1 MTDHIKM
8 PDIEPIIRYLASGT
22 QTTFAYPFPIFE
34 SADLKVYIDGAPQ
47 LSGFDISGA
56 GATTGGSVTFNAAPA
71 NGAIVT
77 LSREL
82 PIERVTDYLEGG
94 DFSAQSINNE
104 LDYLV
109 AALQQV
115 SRVNDTMLKYGDHE
129 TPGLTDLPSRTQR
142 ANKALG
148 FDGDGN
154 PVAVSL
160 AGSMAAPNFTAS
172 GTGAATRTSSDKFAD
187 LISIKDFGAVGNG
200 ITDDTLAIQRAL
212 AAHDAVFV
220 PAGTYLITNTINIA
234 ARKTLMGA
242 GQKSVIKCQS
252 NGFIALS
259 IRGGFTTVQNLRIE
273 GGQVGIKLFGI
284 DSECVQNLISDVQII
299 GVQTGMLLDGYTD
312 TNKPCYWN
320 TLRNILIEQPT
331 LHGVHLTKTGSG
343 DTPNANHFHAVRV
356 YSKSA
361 PTTGSG
367 FYVEHGGNANS
378 FIDCEANVN
387 GPTAHSCFRVGAGAS
402 KTMLIN
408 LYTESS
414 NTVPNVRL
422 DAGSEETSII
432 NLHAVSD
439 GSAIYD
445 FSGGNYDA
453 YNSGFPNKN
462 TLRRTTVT
470 DLKATLMRFDT
481 EFIDASGTT
490 AIDLSHSVH
499 IVNATSGAIT
509 ITLPAA
515 ASAAGAQITVKKTDN
530 TSNIVTINEAG
541 GGTGPDGQAI
551 QLGGQNDYA
560 TMISNGASWYIV
572 ASNRS
577 AGNTRYFDGSGTYD
591 IDMAVDLY
599 LLSSFGGVM
608 IARLPPAN
616 AAKSIGRMVTIKKV
630 DTSSN
635 AITVTEQGGAGP
647 DQSSQPLSAQYKAI
661 TVMSNG
667 SQWYIVSKF

>member
-1 MTDHIKM
+1 MTEHIKM
-8 PDIEPIIRYLASGT
+8 PDIEPIARYLASGS
-22 QTTFAYPFPIFE
+22 QTVFIFPFPIFE
-34 SADLKVYIDGAPQ
+34 STDLKVYIDGAPQ
-47 LSGFDISGA
+47 ISGFDIAGA
-56 GATTGGSVTFNAAPA
+56 GETEGGTVTFSAAPA
-71 NGAIVT
+71 SGAVVI
-77 LSREL
+77 LEREL

-129 TPGLTDLPSRTQR
+129 TPGLTDLPARAVR

-160 AGSMAAPNFTAS
+160 EGSMAAPNFTAT
-172 GTGAATRTSSDKFAD
+172 GTGAATRTSTDKFSD

-200 ITDDTLAIQRAL
+200 IADDTLAIQRAL
-212 AAHDAVFV
+212 AAHDTVFV
-220 PAGTYLITNTINIA
+220 PPGTYLIAGTIAIG

-252 NGFIALS
+252 NAFAAIE
-259 IRGGFTTVQNLRIE
+259 IRAGFTTLQNLRIE
-273 GGQVGIKLFGI
+273 NGQVGIKLFGA

-299 GVQTGMLLDGYTD
+299 GAQTGMVLDGYTD

-331 LHGVHLTKTGSG
+331 LHGVHMMKSGSG

-367 FYVEHGGNANS
+367 FYIEHGGNANS
-378 FIDCEANVN
+378 FIDCEANMN
-387 GPTAHSCFRVGAGAS
+387 GPTAHSCFRVGANAS
-402 KTMLIN
+402 KTLLIN

-481 EFIDASGTT
+481 EFIDTPGTT

-499 IVNATSGAIT
+499 IVNATGGGIT

-515 ASAAGAQITVKKTDN
+515 SSATGAQITVKKTDN
-530 TSNIVTINEAG
+530 TSNIVTIDEAG
-541 GGTGPDGQAI
+541 GGPGPDGQAI

-599 LLSSFGGVM
+599 LLSSFGGAM
-608 IARLPPAN
+608 TARLPPAN
-616 AAKSIGRMVTIKKV
+616 AAKSIGRQVTIKKV
-630 DTSSN
+630 DVSAN
-635 AITVTEQGGAGP
+635 AVTVTEQGGAGP
-647 DQSSQPLSAQYKAI
+647 DQSSQPLATQYKAI